1 MFRFEMSRAGS
12 VTERVKQ
19 RERWRGKKTKP
30 GALVHE
36 SGRKTFSHLKTIR
49 GHTTRNT
56 SATEKKNEKS
66 QNGVRQKT
74 RAT

>member
-19 RERWRGKKTKP
+19 RERGGGEKTKP
-30 GALVHE
+30 G
-36 SGRKTFSHLKTIR
+36 KWTKDIFSSQDYSRTQD
-49 GHTTRNT
+49 
-56 SATEKKNEKS
+56 KKSS

>member
-19 RERWRGKKTKP
+19 RERGGGEKTKP
-30 GALVHE
+30 GGLVHE

-49 GHTTRNT
+49 GHRTRN
-56 SATEKKNEKS
+56 
-66 QNGVRQKT
+66 QVKT
-74 RAT
+74 GSDRRPEQRKPSTT